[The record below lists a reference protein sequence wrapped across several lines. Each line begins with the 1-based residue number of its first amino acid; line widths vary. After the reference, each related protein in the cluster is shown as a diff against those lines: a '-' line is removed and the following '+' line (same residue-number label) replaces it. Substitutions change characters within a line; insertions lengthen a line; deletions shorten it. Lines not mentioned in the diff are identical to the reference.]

1 MKNKLYFYSFP
12 ANYEDQLALGR
23 APQLKIGETTQQVVE
38 DRIRQQM
45 GTATPER
52 YTVYGQFEVPFSD
65 KQFHAFLRRQGFS
78 QPDGAGTEWF
88 LITVEQA
95 EELVYEFA
103 AQVSGVA
110 TPIRT
115 KLDPRPYQQS
125 FVEKFKDSEGDFC
138 LFAKCRSGKS
148 AMTLLAATECN
159 FRSALVVSY
168 RTSAANSWRDDAITY
183 TKFHEWDVIDLG
195 DKAWKTL
202 VKESENKGRRQLLL
216 STVQRQNE
224 KFGYLKELTNC
235 YPDGVDLLALDECH
249 IGGESDQFKKVK
261 SSVQHSR
268 LLEISGT
275 AYKTIWKYPSE
286 NVFVWGYVEEQRAK
300 AQGYEWA
307 QKLPKMQ
314 LVLAKYDGIALGQVY
329 GEDPDALKNVFTE
342 VDGKWQDPG
351 SVQSFLQK
359 FFAYGTVHKR
369 QKMLHES
376 THIVM
381 TLPSVAACY
390 LFAESLREFG
400 SPLVPLVITGESGNE
415 QEDILKHVKSNES
428 TICLTRWANVVGVT
442 VPEWDT
448 VIHGCE
454 YQSAE
459 FWVQFAFRGGSTRR
473 DTWKVIDFA
482 PERGLQSVL
491 EMASTT
497 SAANGE
503 QNAESVMRTLLDFA
517 DVFEFN
523 SSMSQLSYDQL
534 ITQGLLGVSSAK
546 SEARSAMQEVTIG
559 DNLQAIAWMVSGL
572 EKVKNE
578 TLLSETVNTNG
589 TNGQGNVQVQAS
601 PQGSNEE
608 SKVAKAAI
616 AAVKAAVGKLDD
628 VVTDGLLN
636 GEDLS
641 TLPKILSYS
650 QFELF
655 TGCDPQLFE
664 YVVDSGWINPQ
675 SLNARVSRMHLA
687 LSGALAGAL

>member
-1 MKNKLYFYSFP
+1 
-12 ANYEDQLALGR
+12 
-23 APQLKIGETTQQVVE
+23 
-38 DRIRQQM
+38 
-45 GTATPER
+45 
-52 YTVYGQFEVPFSD
+52 
-65 KQFHAFLRRQGFS
+65 
-78 QPDGAGTEWF
+78 
-88 LITVEQA
+88 
-95 EELVYEFA
+95 
-103 AQVSGVA
+103 
-110 TPIRT
+110 
-115 KLDPRPYQQS
+115 
-125 FVEKFKDSEGDFC
+125 
-138 LFAKCRSGKS
+138 
-148 AMTLLAATECN
+148 
-159 FRSALVVSY
+159 
-168 RTSAANSWRDDAITY
+168 
-183 TKFHEWDVIDLG
+183 
-195 DKAWKTL
+195 
-202 VKESENKGRRQLLL
+202 
-216 STVQRQNE
+216 
-224 KFGYLKELTNC
+224 
-235 YPDGVDLLALDECH
+235 
-249 IGGESDQFKKVK
+249 
-261 SSVQHSR
+261 
-268 LLEISGT
+268 
-275 AYKTIWKYPSE
+275 
-286 NVFVWGYVEEQRAK
+286 
-300 AQGYEWA
+300 
-307 QKLPKMQ
+307 
-314 LVLAKYDGIALGQVY
+314 
-329 GEDPDALKNVFTE
+329 
-342 VDGKWQDPG
+342 
-351 SVQSFLQK
+351 
-359 FFAYGTVHKR
+359 
-369 QKMLHES
+369 
-376 THIVM
+376 M

-523 SSMSQLSYDQL
+523 SGMSQLSYDQL

-601 PQGSNEE
+601 PQGNNEE
-608 SKVAKAAI
+608 GKIAKAAI

-641 TLPKILSYS
+641 TLPKILSYD